1 MKYHHFTS
9 ISQYFMNIIAMSTLL
24 LAPISPPPA
33 AKVHPAD
40 PLKHTH
46 TNPRHQIH
54 VASSVASITNN
65 VVTTAVTRTVPNNSF
80 PVIPIAIFL
89 CVAVAIAAS
98 AVFFADGFTFSVPPG
113 TFRRRFR
120 PLSRANS
127 DGTSGGI
134 FPRPGLAPSTATF

>member
-1 MKYHHFTS
+1 
-9 ISQYFMNIIAMSTLL
+9 MNIIHAMSTLL

-65 VVTTAVTRTVPNNSF
+65 VVTSAVTRTVPNNSLPF
-80 PVIPIAIFL
+80 IPIAILL
-89 CVAVAIAAS
+89 CVVVAIAAS
-98 AVFFADGFTFSVPPG
+98 AVLFADGFTFSVPPG

-120 PLSRANS
+120 PLSR